1 MQDTKTNRKL
11 KELFEVIDNNIG
23 YIEENMKK
31 KVTDREH
38 ITVEEV
44 FHFAIF
50 V

>member
-31 KVTDREH
+31 KGDRQRAYNCRRG
-38 ITVEEV
+38 VS
-44 FHFAIF
+44 FC
-50 V
+50 